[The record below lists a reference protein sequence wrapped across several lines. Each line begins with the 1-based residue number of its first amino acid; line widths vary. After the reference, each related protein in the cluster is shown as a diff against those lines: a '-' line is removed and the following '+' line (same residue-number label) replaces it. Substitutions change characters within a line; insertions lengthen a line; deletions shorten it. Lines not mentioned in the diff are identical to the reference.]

1 MARSV
6 TPRFN
11 VETLRFLRALKR
23 NNDRDWFRAR
33 RDRYDQFVR
42 APMVEVIEQLARD
55 FRRFAPELVAS
66 PRLSLYRIYRDT
78 RFSDN
83 KAPLKTNIAASF
95 PWRGLPKHEGAGLYL
110 EVGPGWVWAGGGMWA
125 PQPPQLHR
133 VREHISGTYPEIH
146 RIVRAPT
153 FRRAV
158 GSLEGERLTR
168 VPRGFA
174 KDDPAAD
181 FLKHRRFVAGRE
193 FPADLA
199 TSATFYPTVLRTFKA
214 ILPLVRF
221 LNEPLIDEA
230 EGTGG

>member
-1 MARSV
+1 MARSGA
-6 TPRFN
+6 PRFS

-23 NNDRDWFRAR
+23 NNDRDWFKAR

-42 APMVEVIEQLARD
+42 APMVDVIEQLDRD
-55 FRRFAPELVAS
+55 FRRFAPELIAT

-78 RFSDN
+78 RFSEN

-110 EVGPGWVWAGGGMWA
+110 EVAPGWVWAGGGMWA

-133 VREHISGTYPEIH
+133 VREHISNTYPEIQ
-146 RIVRAPT
+146 RIAHAAP

-158 GSLEGERLTR
+158 GLLEGDRLTR

-174 KDDPAAD
+174 KYDPAGD

-199 TSATFYPTVLRTFKA
+199 TSRSFYPTVLRTFKA

-221 LNEPLIDEA
+221 LNEPLIGD
-230 EGTGG
+230 

>member
-1 MARSV
+1 MAGSGS
-6 TPRFN
+6 PRFS

-23 NNDRDWFRAR
+23 NNDRDWFKAR
-33 RDRYDQFVR
+33 RERYDQFVR
-42 APMVEVIEQLARD
+42 APMVDVIEQLDRD
-55 FRRFAPELVAS
+55 FRRFAPELIAT

-83 KAPLKTNIAASF
+83 KAPLKTHIAASF

-110 EVGPGWVWAGGGMWA
+110 EVAPGWVWAGGGMWA

-133 VREHISGTYPEIH
+133 VREHISNTFPEIQH
-146 RIVRAPT
+146 IAHAAP

-158 GSLEGERLTR
+158 GLLEGERLTR

-193 FPADLA
+193 FSAALA
-199 TSATFYPTVLRTFKA
+199 TSRSFYPTVLRTFKA

-221 LNEPLIDEA
+221 LNEPLIGD
-230 EGTGG
+230 

>member
-1 MARSV
+1 MAGSGS
-6 TPRFN
+6 PRFS

-23 NNDRDWFRAR
+23 NNDRDWFKTR
-33 RDRYDQFVR
+33 RERYDQFVR
-42 APMVEVIEQLARD
+42 APMVDVIEQLDRD
-55 FRRFAPELVAS
+55 FRRFAPELIAS

-110 EVGPGWVWAGGGMWA
+110 EVAPGWVWAGGGMWA

-133 VREHISGTYPEIH
+133 VREHISTTFPEIQ
-146 RIVRAPT
+146 RIVHAAP

-158 GSLEGERLTR
+158 GLLEGERLTR

-199 TSATFYPTVLRTFKA
+199 TSRSFYPTVLRTFKA

-221 LNEPLIDEA
+221 LNEPLIGD
-230 EGTGG
+230 

>member
-6 TPRFN
+6 SPRFS

-23 NNDRDWFRAR
+23 NNDRDWFKAR

-42 APMVEVIEQLARD
+42 APMVDVIEQLDRD

-83 KAPLKTNIAASF
+83 KTPLKTNIAASF

-133 VREHISGTYPEIH
+133 VREHIAATYPEIQ
-146 RIVRAPT
+146 RIARAPR

-168 VPRGFA
+168 VPRGFS
-174 KDDPAAD
+174 KDDPARD

-199 TSATFYPTVLRTFKA
+199 TSASFYPTVLRTFRA

-230 EGTGG
+230 D

>member
-1 MARSV
+1 MAGSGA
-6 TPRFN
+6 PRFS

-23 NNDRDWFRAR
+23 NNDRDWFQAR
-33 RDRYDQFVR
+33 RERYDRFVR
-42 APMVEVIEQLARD
+42 APMVDVIEQLDRD
-55 FRRFAPELVAS
+55 FRRFAPELIAT

-133 VREHISGTYPEIH
+133 VREHIANTYPEIQ
-146 RIVRAPT
+146 RIAHAAP

-174 KDDPAAD
+174 KDDPASD

-199 TSATFYPTVLRTFKA
+199 TSRSFYPTVLRTFKA

-221 LNEPLIDEA
+221 LNEPMIGD
-230 EGTGG
+230 

>member
-1 MARSV
+1 MARSL
-6 TPRFN
+6 TPRFS
-11 VETLRFLRALKR
+11 VETLQFLRALKR
-23 NNDRDWFRAR
+23 NNDRDWFKAR
-33 RDRYDQFVR
+33 RDRYDRFVR
-42 APMVEVIEQLARD
+42 APMVDVIEQLDRD
-55 FRRFAPELVAS
+55 FRRLAPELVAS

-133 VREHISGTYPEIH
+133 VREHIANTFPEIQ
-146 RIVRAPT
+146 RIARGTP

-158 GSLEGERLTR
+158 GTLEGDRLTR
-168 VPRGFA
+168 VPRGFP
-174 KDDPAAD
+174 KDDPASD
-181 FLKHRRFVAGRE
+181 FLKHRQFVAGRE

-199 TSATFYPTVLRTFKA
+199 TSPSFYPTVLRTFRA

-230 EGTGG
+230 DR

>member
-6 TPRFN
+6 TPRFS

-23 NNDRDWFRAR
+23 NNDRDWFRVR
-33 RDRYDQFVR
+33 RDRYDRFVR
-42 APMVEVIEQLARD
+42 APMVDVIEQLARD

-125 PQPPQLHR
+125 PQAPQLHR
-133 VREHISGTYPEIH
+133 VREHIASTYPEIQ
-146 RIVRAPT
+146 RIARATP

-174 KDDPAAD
+174 KGDPAAD

-199 TSATFYPTVLRTFKA
+199 LSASFYPTILRTFRA

-230 EGTGG
+230 DG

>member
-1 MARSV
+1 MAGSV
-6 TPRFN
+6 TPRFSA
-11 VETLRFLRALKR
+11 ETLRFLRALKR
-23 NNDRDWFRAR
+23 NNDRDWFKAR

-42 APMVEVIEQLARD
+42 APMVDVIEQLGRD
-55 FRRFAPELVAS
+55 FRRFAPELIAS

-133 VREHISGTYPEIH
+133 VREHIANTYPEIQ
-146 RIVRAPT
+146 RIAHAAP

-199 TSATFYPTVLRTFKA
+199 TSRSFYPTVLRTFRA

-221 LNEPLIDEA
+221 LNEPLIGD
-230 EGTGG
+230 